1 MPEEKKL
8 WRNCGSPN
16 CENKLDTAL
25 DVKNSAEEKQSS
37 YTPDGAATT
46 PTQQPKKPNGGET
59 KQNRSPNRC
68 VMIQSFEQADHC
80 FRNVRN
86 DVECYR
92 QQLTVLMDQVTGLSR
107 EVANL
112 RSQQR
117 TDREVLEKR
126 RQENAELAAELA
138 KGKREFEAFKR
149 SLETK
154 TLHQEVKAALGIK
167 VVPSW
172 TASLVIVQG
181 RASRRV

>member
-1 MPEEKKL
+1 
-8 WRNCGSPN
+8 
-16 CENKLDTAL
+16 
-25 DVKNSAEEKQSS
+25 
-37 YTPDGAATT
+37 
-46 PTQQPKKPNGGET
+46 
-59 KQNRSPNRC
+59 
-68 VMIQSFEQADHC
+68 MIQSFEQADHC

-92 QQLTVLMDQVTGLSR
+92 QQLMVLMDQVTGLSR

-154 TLHQEVKAALGIK
+154 
-167 VVPSW
+167 PS
-172 TASLVIVQG
+172 T
-181 RASRRV
+181 RRSRQHLDKSGS

>member
-1 MPEEKKL
+1 
-8 WRNCGSPN
+8 
-16 CENKLDTAL
+16 
-25 DVKNSAEEKQSS
+25 
-37 YTPDGAATT
+37 
-46 PTQQPKKPNGGET
+46 
-59 KQNRSPNRC
+59 
-68 VMIQSFEQADHC
+68 MIQSFEQADHC
-80 FRNVRN
+80 FRNARN
-86 DVECYR
+86 ECYR

-154 TLHQEVKAALGIK
+154 TLHQEVNIGK
-167 VVPSW
+167 V
-172 TASLVIVQG
+172 LF
-181 RASRRV
+181 RVGQHP